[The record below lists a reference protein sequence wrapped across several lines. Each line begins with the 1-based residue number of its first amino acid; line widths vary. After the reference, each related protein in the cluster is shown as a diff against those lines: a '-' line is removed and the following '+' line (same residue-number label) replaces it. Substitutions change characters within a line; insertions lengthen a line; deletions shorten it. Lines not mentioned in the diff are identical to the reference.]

1 MRSIT
6 LKLTLTFLAVSL
18 AGVALVAVIIWG
30 TTSLAFNQFLLDRS
44 KSDFLAAATTYY
56 QANGTWDGI
65 SEALTKQ
72 GLIPAF
78 QPDPNSPPSSQ
89 PGSTNPG
96 PPLPFALAD
105 QNGTVIVRGGP
116 FHSGDSVPASILN
129 QGQAIT
135 INGQRVGT
143 ILNTG
148 NPPNR
153 NPSENRYLA
162 QTNEAL
168 LIAACGAA
176 LAAFLISQ
184 ATAFARP
191 NIRDAF
197 FSVRS
202 AAVRTAPPT
211 TTTPTPV
218 QNHHVPRID
227 PPRLWRSVP
236 HLLQDAAKLTGSL

>member
-96 PPLPFALAD
+96 PPLVTSCISCAPGPAKAPAGARVQWSFAYHHAAA
-105 QNGTVIVRGGP
+105 
-116 FHSGDSVPASILN
+116 SWSPA
-129 QGQAIT
+129 T
-135 INGQRVGT
+135 QR
-143 ILNTG
+143 
-148 NPPNR
+148 
-153 NPSENRYLA
+153 
-162 QTNEAL
+162 
-168 LIAACGAA
+168 
-176 LAAFLISQ
+176 
-184 ATAFARP
+184 
-191 NIRDAF
+191 
-197 FSVRS
+197 RS
-202 AAVRTAPPT
+202 AS
-211 TTTPTPV
+211 
-218 QNHHVPRID
+218 RIG
-227 PPRLWRSVP
+227 
-236 HLLQDAAKLTGSL
+236 HG